1 MTTEAL
7 TAILRDILGT
17 QTLCPERD
25 GRFQYKLYAD
35 YNDSLSH
42 DQLLAISSAPHKNDA
57 FYDLL
62 ADYEDE
68 CRWDAQ
74 QSLKQAIRQAW
85 PASID
90 DTEDFDALEDHID
103 DILMDLVD
111 FTLDYDHYRQ
121 TPVHVNIMMNTGDGN
136 YDFTLNNWLDVRT
149 GPIHPRSALLWLCRQ
164 QGYGKRDINTALKM
178 SERPDSPFLATVV
191 DECAN
196 VCTSMNALTFL
207 VRMTVG
213 DFMNWMDDGGDI
225 TVSADTTC
233 GLYDP
238 WNGSG
243 SLLGIQLEHPVRIPR
258 RYVEP
263 HVDGA
268 RGCSIDSI
276 YYPVSTIWGDTVI
289 DWHPPRKKVTR

>member
-1 MTTEAL
+1 
-7 TAILRDILGT
+7 
-17 QTLCPERD
+17 
-25 GRFQYKLYAD
+25 
-35 YNDSLSH
+35 LSH

-85 PASID
+85 TASID
-90 DTEDFDALEDHID
+90 GTEDFDALEGDID

-136 YDFTLNNWLDVRT
+136 YDFTLNNWLDREAV
-149 GPIHPRSALLWLCRQ
+149 IEKESALLWLCRQ
-164 QGYGKRDINTALKM
+164 QGYGKQAINKALKTH
-178 SERPDSPFLATVV
+178 DCQGSPLLTSIY

-196 VCTSMNALTFL
+196 VATSMNALTFL